1 MIIYFLPDCLTAP
14 SPSPVMSVGKLGFL
28 TWPVLLTPRVQ
39 AGAAAGGAG
48 GAPRVPPPQ
57 DRQPRPRHP
66 QVSASCSGAAGGTVK
81 SPGQPINY
89 LVVRTD
95 VPTTTVGTIS
105 TATSHPS
112 HSATSQALDS
122 FPCPAPAPVSPH
134 NGNVRM

>member
-1 MIIYFLPDCLTAP
+1 MIIYFLPECLTA
-14 SPSPVMSVGKLGFL
+14 PSPVMSVGKLGFL

-39 AGAAAGGAG
+39 AGAAARGAG
-48 GAPRVPPPQ
+48 GASRVPPPQ

-95 VPTTTVGTIS
+95 VPTTTTTLHCRHNQYSHQPPITLRHQSGFRLIS
-105 TATSHPS
+105 
-112 HSATSQALDS
+112 L
-122 FPCPAPAPVSPH
+122 PCPSTSLTTQWQC
-134 NGNVRM
+134 